1 MAPGRTRNASSCS
14 TLSSHCLQRCGAA
27 PVPGPA
33 TATSVH
39 PHPCA
44 ASGLARGRGLWCY
57 LEHILG
63 SCARTWLH
71 IWLSSCLGCWSW
83 ARLQWMLYEHEHCSF
98 TCGIC
103 TGMAVHQVLP
113 SFLGLSLRWMKQK
126 RLSFSWV
133 CLLMVSL
140 SSSSS
145 ISVPAPDCLLWHTPE
160 PEAGEHPLSA
170 PQANVRS
177 CRVASG
183 FLRYLPSSCRKAL
196 TFGSKWAP
204 SYLTSFSLTGY
215 LIPSNRSIFPLA
227 SCKSRP
233 WLEDFQCAVY
243 PVLVENTS
251 HVAPSSW

>member
-1 MAPGRTRNASSCS
+1 MSDTLYCWGVGAERVCSGCCMNMNTAP
-14 TLSSHCLQRCGAA
+14 L
-27 PVPGPA
+27 PVA
-33 TATSVH
+33 
-39 PHPCA
+39 
-44 ASGLARGRGLWCY
+44 LAR
-57 LEHILG
+57 
-63 SCARTWLH
+63 A
-71 IWLSSCLGCWSW
+71 WLS
-83 ARLQWMLYEHEHCSF
+83 
-98 TCGIC
+98 T
-103 TGMAVHQVLP
+103 
-113 SFLGLSLRWMKQK
+113 
-126 RLSFSWV
+126 
-133 CLLMVSL
+133 
-140 SSSSS
+140 SS